1 MEQAVTYLF
10 ITGFS
15 FPFIS
20 VYDGASSLLRSMGKS
35 STSLIVSAIMN
46 GINILC
52 NAIFVFGYGMG
63 IAGVGYGTLFRG
75 LLPV

>member
-52 NAIFVFGYGMG
+52 NAIFVFGVRNGNLQVSDME
-63 IAGVGYGTLFRG
+63 L
-75 LLPV
+75 